1 MNLYDHG
8 LPERSVSTDA
18 LICSRC
24 VVKLVVVFSDL
35 WAGTFEAEEDITE
48 FVKCKIESL
57 VAAIETADEGPKE
70 GEDLSPHEPT
80 IGLDIPIWSKSEEC
94 TIELTAE

>member
-1 MNLYDHG
+1 MDSFDRV

-70 GEDLSPHEPT
+70 GEDLSPYDTT
-80 IGLDIPIWSKSEEC
+80 IGLDIPIW
-94 TIELTAE
+94 LM